1 MRLTVLFSYR
11 TWLSVLFFAIPVTVP
26 SAFWGKDC
34 QRQSKAH
41 RSNFTELTVI
51 LIDICYCWWLYW
63 RFSVLHWFANEPA
76 EVCWYWRR
84 RGYSSKFGPQTVL
97 DGSNTINPPTI
108 GPVYAQHVL
117 TALRVEQ
124 MVCVICNN
132 SHNVIDF
139 PGQNLHLYKWNLP
152 TEFFLKQSWI
162 VGKMTAAR
170 LVYYSSFA

>member
-1 MRLTVLFSYR
+1 MVKCSLFCYSCYSSGERTVR
-11 TWLSVLFFAIPVTVP
+11 DRVTRHTVP
-26 SAFWGKDC
+26 TSQNWPWYW
-34 QRQSKAH
+34 
-41 RSNFTELTVI
+41 LTSVTADGSI
-51 LIDICYCWWLYW
+51 

-76 EVCWYWRR
+76 EVCWYWRS

-124 MVCVICNN
+124 MVCVICDN